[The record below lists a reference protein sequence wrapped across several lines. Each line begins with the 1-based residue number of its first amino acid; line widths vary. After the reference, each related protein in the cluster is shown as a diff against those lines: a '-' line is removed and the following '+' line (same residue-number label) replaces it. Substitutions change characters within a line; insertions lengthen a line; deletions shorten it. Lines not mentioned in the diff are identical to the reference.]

1 MSKEEETIR
10 IYTGP
15 SMIAKGLIA
24 RLNELGISPVERND
38 SESAII
44 GGFHQGVPDQLQ
56 LFIRKDEMVKAQE
69 TITQYLTEIGE
80 K

>member
-1 MSKEEETIR
+1 
-10 IYTGP
+10 
-15 SMIAKGLIA
+15 MIAKGLIA

-56 LFIRKDEMVKAQE
+56 LFIRKDEMVKAQDI
-69 TITQYLTEIGE
+69 ITQYLTEIGE